1 MNVWRSLE
9 RALREPVN
17 ALTHGFGVVASIAAL
32 VVLLIVAAGDPLRS
46 VAFAVYGGSMIALY
60 AASAAMHAARVGP
73 RALRRLRLLDHA
85 AIYLLIAGTYTPIT
99 LVTLMEVS
107 PAWGWSLFGVAWGFA
122 ALGVAFKLLWLDAP
136 RYLSTAL
143 YVAMGWMA
151 LIAFAPLLRAL
162 PPAAFAWL
170 LAGGVAYSLG
180 AVIYA
185 RKRPDP
191 WPKRF
196 GYHEIWHL
204 FVLAGSASH
213 FVLIL
218 RYVALAR

>member
-1 MNVWRSLE
+1 MIR
-9 RALREPVN
+9 RLREPVN
-17 ALTHGFGVVASIAAL
+17 ALTHGVGVLASIAAL
-32 VVLLIVAAGDPLRS
+32 VLLLVASAGDPLRT
-46 VAFAVYGGSMIALY
+46 VAFAIYGATMIALY
-60 AASAAMHAARVGP
+60 AASTALHAARVGP

-99 LVTLMEVS
+99 LVTLQEVS
-107 PAWGWSLFGVAWGFA
+107 PTWGWTLFGVAWGFA
-122 ALGVAFKLLWLDAP
+122 TLGVVFKLCWLEAP
-136 RYLSTAL
+136 RWLSTGL

-151 LIAFAPLLRAL
+151 LVAFAPLLRAL

-170 LAGGVAYSLG
+170 LAGGAAYSLG

-191 WPKRF
+191 WPQRF

-213 FVLIL
+213 FVLML
-218 RYVALAR
+218 RYVAPA

>member
-1 MNVWRSLE
+1 MTRLVAR
-9 RALREPVN
+9 LREPVN
-17 ALTHGFGVVASIAAL
+17 ALTHGFGALASVAAL
-32 VVLLIVAAGDPLRS
+32 VVLLVVAEGDPLRT
-46 VAFAVYGGSMIALY
+46 VAFAIYGASMVLLY
-60 AASAAMHAARVGP
+60 AASAVMHAARVGP

-99 LVTLMEVS
+99 LVTLQEVS
-107 PAWGWSLFGVAWGFA
+107 PPWGWSLFGVAWGFA
-122 ALGVAFKLLWLDAP
+122 ALGVVFKLFWLDAP
-136 RYLSTAL
+136 RWLSTTL

-151 LIAFAPLLRAL
+151 VVAFAPLLRAL
-162 PPAAFAWL
+162 PPAAFVWL
-170 LAGGVAYSLG
+170 FAGGAAYSLG

-204 FVLAGSASH
+204 CVLAGSASH
-213 FVLIL
+213 FVLML
-218 RYVALAR
+218 RYVAPA